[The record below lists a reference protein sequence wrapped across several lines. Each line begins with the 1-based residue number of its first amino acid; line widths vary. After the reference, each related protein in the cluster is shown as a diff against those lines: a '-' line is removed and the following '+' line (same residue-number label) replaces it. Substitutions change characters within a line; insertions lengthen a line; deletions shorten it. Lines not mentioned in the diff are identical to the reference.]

1 MGTKLSISSCLS
13 TSSLSV
19 GLWTL
24 PTDMKFFPTCPDER
38 EMSLVSTAPQ
48 ARSMICLASSASA
61 SFLSGSVRLSKAFS
75 TSPLVRALN
84 LALLTMLMSAPAS
97 RTVSMPMSSPSLS

>member
-1 MGTKLSISSCLS
+1 M
-13 TSSLSV
+13 

-24 PTDMKFFPTCPDER
+24 PTDMKFFPTCPEDS
-38 EMSLVSTAPQ
+38 EMSLVSTAPH
-48 ARSMICLASSASA
+48 ARSMICLASAASA

-75 TSPLVRALN
+75 TSPFVRALN
-84 LALLTMLMSAPAS
+84 FALRTFARSAPAS